1 MQPQPSPEDQHD
13 TVVLGGP
20 ALDQHDTAVLGRPAG
35 ATASVEPTPPAAGP
49 GTAQHSYAPI
59 GWQAV
64 SDWRDAM
71 AQAAPTAWSQ
81 VPPFVPAAP
90 PTVLVMRNNPAVV
103 GATLGSAS
111 LFLSLIPLVGLVSL
125 LLAPIGLVSSGVG
138 LLLGLS
144 RRVGRVGAVW
154 GLMTSGLA
162 LVVCFGWVSLLL
174 AL

>member
-1 MQPQPSPEDQHD
+1 MQQQPSPEDQHD
-13 TVVLGGP
+13 TVVLGGLSP
-20 ALDQHDTAVLGRPAG
+20 DQHDTAVLRRPAE
-35 ATASVEPTPPAAGP
+35 ATAPVEPTPAADGA
-49 GTAQHSYAPI
+49 GAAERGYAPI

-111 LFLSLIPLVGLVSL
+111 LFLSLIPLIGLVSL
-125 LLAPIGLVSSGVG
+125 LLAPLRRLRRRGTATAPRRARCRA
-138 LLLGLS
+138 S
-144 RRVGRVGAVW
+144 R
-154 GLMTSGLA
+154 
-162 LVVCFGWVSLLL
+162 
-174 AL
+174 